1 MVSELEPSR
10 IATPLVLSLLSNIIF
25 MIIVNGTES
34 NMPTGPS
41 TQPQNIKD
49 KNTTNV
55 ESPKPLPNILTSR
68 IEPKIVFV
76 TRNPIAVS
84 TALPIPN

>member
-1 MVSELEPSR
+1 
-10 IATPLVLSLLSNIIF
+10 

-76 TRNPIAVS
+76 TS
-84 TALPIPN
+84 